1 MSGVEKS
8 VPEIAKEVA
17 LPFYKDAIS
26 PAAKEVGNGL
36 TSIAR
41 MVNAGI
47 YLTEDCVTTLTA
59 VLRLTGEQLCLLPP
73 ERIRLDRPRISA
85 SVMEEARCAINEPE
99 IQEMFANLLASSM
112 DTERAKYAHPA
123 YVGTIKQ
130 LDSDEAKILKY
141 MQSHDGKVPT
151 IKLIKTH
158 GPVFIGEDGTG
169 IETTEIYENVSLVCE
184 DSGCLYPDNEY
195 TYFEN
200 LERLGIIDSVSGTSF
215 FKGDCYQRIYE
226 SPKVLK
232 LKGINSFLNKCRY
245 EKTMYTLTGFG
256 RGLMRACLNA
266 SESN

>member
-1 MSGVEKS
+1 LSGVEKS
-8 VPEIAKEVA
+8 VSEIAKEVA
-17 LPFYKDAIS
+17 LPFYTDAIS

-59 VLRLTGEQLCLLPP
+59 VLRLAGEQLCLLPP
-73 ERIRLDRPRISA
+73 ERIRLDRPRVSA

-123 YVGTIKQ
+123 YVGTIRQ

-151 IKLIKTH
+151 IKLIKSH
-158 GPVFIGEDGTG
+158 GPVFGEDGTG
-169 IETTEIYENVSLVCE
+169 IETTEIYENVNLVCE

-200 LERLGIIDSVSGTSF
+200 LERLGIISSVSGTSF
-215 FKGDCYQRIYE
+215 VQGDWHQRIYE
-226 SPKVLK
+226 SPKVK
-232 LKGINSFLNKCRY
+232 QLKGINPLLDKCRY

-256 RGLMRACLNA
+256 RGLMRACLNV
-266 SESN
+266 SEEN